1 MSKQIVWEDN
11 INEKKIKSVCDFHFL
26 KILIINTICNRIK
39 LLINSFFY
47 NFIKMKKKSDLLIG
61 NNKYGLITISIVTL
75 VVGAVLVAYYTY
87 Y

>member
-1 MSKQIVWEDN
+1 MK
-11 INEKKIKSVCDFHFL
+11 
-26 KILIINTICNRIK
+26 
-39 LLINSFFY
+39 
-47 NFIKMKKKSDLLIG
+47 KMKKKSDILIG